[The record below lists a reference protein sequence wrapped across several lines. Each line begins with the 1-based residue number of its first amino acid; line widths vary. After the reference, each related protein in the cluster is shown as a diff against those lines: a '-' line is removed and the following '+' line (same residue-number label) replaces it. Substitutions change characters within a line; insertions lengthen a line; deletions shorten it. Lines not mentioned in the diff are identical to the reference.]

1 MTSSGSQPESN
12 RLSQL
17 ERRVRWMSSLLTF
30 VTLGFVL
37 LMMWTFV
44 PRRHRID
51 APSFVVRDSKGVSR
65 AELGMWEDRPMI
77 RLNNDAGKAR
87 AMMFVKDDGSA
98 TFRLSDKDGNH
109 RLQLTL
115 DETGIPSLVMANP
128 EGRSMVAIQVE
139 GDGRS
144 TMALRDQDL
153 KALWSAP

>member
-1 MTSSGSQPESN
+1 MTPSGSVPESD
-12 RLSQL
+12 RLSLL

-37 LMMWTFV
+37 LMGWTFV

-51 APSFVVRDSKGVSR
+51 APSFVVRDAQGQSR

-77 RLNNDAGKAR
+77 RLNNAAGKAR
-87 AMMFVKDDGSA
+87 AMMFVRDDGSA

-115 DETGIPSLVMANP
+115 DP
-128 EGRSMVAIQVE
+128 EGLPSIVLANEGGRSLVAIQAE
-139 GDGRS
+139 PDGGA
-144 TMALRDQDL
+144 TMALRDEKL
-153 KALWSAP
+153 ETVWAAP